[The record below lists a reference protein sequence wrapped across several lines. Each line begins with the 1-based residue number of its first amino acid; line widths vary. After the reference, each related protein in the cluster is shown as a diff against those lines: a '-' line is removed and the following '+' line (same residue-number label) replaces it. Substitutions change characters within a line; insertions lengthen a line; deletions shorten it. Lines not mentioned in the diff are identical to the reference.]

1 MRKIKIGLTLSVV
14 ATLVACGGGGGG
26 GGGSPSPSSTSISLS
41 GVTATGAAIQSGTVS
56 VKCASGAGTTTTN
69 ADGTYS
75 MTVDNGTMP
84 CILKASDPIT
94 KTEYYSIAE
103 SGATKANITPLT
115 HLIAA
120 NTLGDSPSTAFDNFD
135 SSRQT
140 KISSTNIATA
150 LSIIQS
156 ATAALGSDADMTG
169 IDLLK
174 GSFTPAIGSTSGDT
188 TDQKIDALMTALAA
202 ANKKI
207 GDLESQL
214 KSASSTSEASTNLLS
229 TVGNAKNKL
238 ANCPYARSS
247 TVWVM
252 DLFGTSPIQYSVDFQ
267 AMTLT
272 RVSDNQS
279 YSIAAKTDSNSNPV
293 KCAFTSTV
301 NGSAVEYRVA
311 QGGNIVWVDGAD
323 FGLAAPAQTNWN
335 LTDAQA
341 VGTYPTMVYIARKNS
356 PSIRAAF
363 PMKLVI
369 NSDGSVDGFTCDLN
383 KATPDCNTAAT
394 DTPDKNTCTKLQN
407 GSFTCTSTSGTTS
420 VGIIYVNGSQV
431 TLYLTLTDMVS
442 NGYHWGGIAVS
453 TKTQEMK
460 LPTVG
465 SQTAAGSSWYAGADP
480 NSTQL
485 VSGLSSAST
494 VETVDTASNSY
505 VTSTTGTASTIN
517 RFINVPTPG
526 MGYSVL
532 SNGKAI
538 TLVGNGGWALAIAK
552 DDSATLWNGWYAYV
566 KTP

>member
-1 MRKIKIGLTLSVV
+1 MRQIKIALALTTI

-26 GGGSPSPSSTSISLS
+26 GGSSPSASSSISLS
-41 GVTATGAAIQSGTVS
+41 GVAATGAAIQSGTVS
-56 VKCASGAGTTTTN
+56 VKCTTGTGTTTTN

-75 MTVDNGTMP
+75 VTVDNGTLP
-84 CILKASDPIT
+84 CILKASDPLT
-94 KTEYYSIAE
+94 KAEYYSIAE

-120 NTLGDSPSTAFDNFD
+120 NTLGDSPATAFDNFD

-140 KISSTNIATA
+140 KISSANIATA
-150 LSIIQS
+150 LSNIQS

-174 GSFTPAIGSTSGDT
+174 GSFTPAIGSTSGDA

-202 ANKKI
+202 ANKRI
-207 GDLESQL
+207 GDLETQL
-214 KSASSTSEASTNLLS
+214 KSATSTSEASNNLLS

-247 TVWVM
+247 NVWVM
-252 DLFGTSPIQYSVDFQ
+252 DLFGTSPIQYAVDFQ

-279 YSIAAKTDSNSNPV
+279 YSIAAKTDSNNNPV
-293 KCAFTSTV
+293 QCAFTSTV

-311 QGGNIVWVDGAD
+311 QGGNIVWVDGVD
-323 FGLAAPAQTNWN
+323 FGLAVPSQTNLN

-341 VGTYPTMVYIARKNS
+341 VGTYPTLVYIAQKNN

-369 NSDGSVDGFTCDLN
+369 NSDGSVDGFTCDMS
-383 KATPDCNTAAT
+383 KTTPDCNTATT
-394 DTPDKNTCTKLQN
+394 DTTDKNTCTKLQN

-420 VGIIYVNGSQV
+420 VGVIYVNGSQV
-431 TLYLTLTDMVS
+431 SLYLTLTDMIS

-453 TKTQEMK
+453 TKAQEMK

-465 SQTAAGSSWYAGADP
+465 TQTAAGSSWYAGVNP

-485 VSGLSSAST
+485 VSGLTSAST
-494 VETVDTASNSY
+494 VEEVSTTNNSY
-505 VTSTTGTASTIN
+505 VTSTTGTAETIS

-526 MGYSVL
+526 MGYSIL

-552 DDSATLWNGWYAYV
+552 ADSSSLWNGWAAYI
-566 KTP
+566 KNP